1 MKWRDWLTNWGMSS
15 LKISTPFLDME
26 FEPQDDDRKAA
37 WELYIELL
45 TRIATQRISD
55 QDGDE
60 KTALDSIYS
69 LFPTSREIIKK
80 YGLRSQE
87 FTKLSI
93 VVLNQIVR
101 PFTARWHAL
110 SLQGA
115 FDDPEQCKNFRQELR
130 ALQDKLLVY
139 TRMLGEMAGVER
151 DLTTLEN

>member
-1 MKWRDWLTNWGMSS
+1 MKWRDWLADWGMSS
-15 LKISTPFLDME
+15 LKISTPFLEME

-55 QDGDE
+55 QHGDE

-69 LFPTSREIIKK
+69 LFPSSREIIKK
-80 YGLRSQE
+80 YGPRSQE

-93 VVLNQIVR
+93 IVLNQIVR

-110 SLQGA
+110 SLQA
-115 FDDPEQCKNFRQELR
+115 VFEDPQQCQNFRQELR

-139 TRMLGEMAGVER
+139 TQMLGDMAGIEE